1 MSARLDLSV
10 QYACG
15 RAGLPL
21 RKDIFRWIKAALAAR
36 GGKITLRFVDLD
48 EAKELNEAFRGKAYA
63 TNVLSFPYET
73 LPVVFGDLAI
83 CQAVVEKEAA
93 EQQKT
98 LEAHYAHL
106 IIHGVLHL
114 LGFDHELSEDDA
126 NRMEQREREILLSLD
141 FNDPYAE
148 EKEG

>member
-1 MSARLDLSV
+1 MSVRLDLSV